1 MKDWLQENVSMN
13 FIECKINPFRF
24 PEIFNVENIC
34 MPNRTYY
41 NREMS
46 NGHGNIPAINNFSM
60 NKTFICRSLL

>member
-1 MKDWLQENVSMN
+1 MIGKKKMYQFISFNV
-13 FIECKINPFRF
+13 EINPFRF